1 MKDLKK
7 TCKRFLATVLSMA
20 MLLVGFAVMPSEV
33 FGDSVTVT
41 AYADV
46 ATNQTLR
53 KGSRGTAVKQLQQS
67 LNTLGYN
74 CGTPDGIYG
83 NNTYN
88 AVRRFQSN
96 NGLTVDGI
104 AGYKTL
110 TTINNKLHSRSV
122 KLNKQKLLNYAA
134 TYWNKRNYSYNYYNN
149 NNCANFVS
157 QCLVAAGM
165 PTNNTFKNG
174 TAAFVYVP
182 NLKSYL
188 MNNYNVKYISK
199 PSAGNIQVGDILYTS
214 SGHVMVVTA
223 KSGNNIYATGN
234 TNNRYNL
241 KISSNYFYAVL
252 KTSELMN

>member
-33 FGDSVTVT
+33 FGDSVAVT

-67 LNTLGYN
+67 LYTLGYN

-134 TYWNKRNYSYNYYNN
+134 TYWNKRNYNYNYYNN

-182 NLKSYL
+182 NLKNYL
-188 MNNYNVKYISK
+188 MNTYNVKYISR

>member
-1 MKDLKK
+1 MKKFKK
-7 TCKRFLATVLSMA
+7 RCNRFLAMTLSAVLI
-20 MLLVGFAVMPSEV
+20 LVGFTFMPSGY
-33 FGDSVTVT
+33 FGESAAIT

-53 KGSRGTAVKQLQQS
+53 KGSRGNAVKQLQQS
-67 LNTLGYN
+67 LNSLGYN
-74 CGTPDGIYG
+74 CGTPDGVYG

-110 TTINNKLHSRSV
+110 TAINNKLHSKTVR
-122 KLNKQKLLNYAA
+122 LNKQKFLNYAK
-134 TYWNKRNYSYNYYNN
+134 TYWNKRNTSYNYYSN

-174 TAAFVYVP
+174 SSAFVYIP
-182 NLKSYL
+182 SLKSYL
-188 MNNYNVKYISK
+188 INNYNVKYISR
-199 PSAGNIQVGDILYTS
+199 PSASNIQVGDILYTS

-223 KSGNNIYATGN
+223 KSGNSVYATGN

-241 KISSNYFYAVL
+241 RISSNNFYAVL
-252 KTSELMN
+252 KTSALMS